1 MSDQVHEST
10 EPAGDAP
17 RKVRFA
23 RTRRLLAKIPYPPL
37 RSKRGMFLTFF
48 LVAGFGSV
56 ITIVGVMGIGF
67 TETAT
72 FCGLCHTMNPEMKA
86 YTASAHSELAC
97 AECHVK
103 PGALGWVEAKAAGSK
118 QLFQLVT
125 NTFPKPIPAPD
136 HADLPPVTDTCL
148 RCHSLESIT
157 ANGGPVRLVLRPTY
171 AQDKGNTRAIVA
183 VVLRPV
189 GLTTA
194 DGTAESTGTAGAAV
208 TQPRGVHWHVQQN
221 VTFTSSDP
229 RSQTIDSVEV
239 TNEDGTKTEYISA
252 AKIGLSSNV
261 TPDLTTLKGDERV
274 RTMDCLDCHNRAGH
288 GTPTPAQAVDVD
300 MSSGTINPALPFI
313 KKNSVELLSADYS
326 SLDAAN
332 QAIASLRTTYET
344 GYPVLAKKYSADI
357 DRAIKDLQRIYA
369 ELATP
374 EMKVQAATYPNN
386 LGHQAGPGCFRCHDG
401 AHFKVV
407 DGKATDETIPSSC
420 ATCHTFPQ
428 VGPSITGLLLGGE
441 PTSHNE
447 KLWVFNHKDAAA
459 AIAAERNAQI
469 KGLPKG
475 SVQPLGTECGTC
487 HQRQYCEDCHTT
499 GAIKV
504 THDEMLYN
512 HAKSI
517 RVSGGKACAYCH
529 QPVFCATCHS
539 GNPLETPADKT
550 KVTATS

>member
-1 MSDQVHEST
+1 M
-10 EPAGDAP
+10 
-17 RKVRFA
+17 
-23 RTRRLLAKIPYPPL
+23 L
-37 RSKRGMFLTFF
+37 LTFF

-56 ITIVGVMGIGF
+56 VTVVGVMGIGF
-67 TETAT
+67 TETAA
-72 FCGLCHTMNPEMKA
+72 FCGLCHTMKPEMKA
-86 YTASAHSELAC
+86 YSISAHSELAC

-157 ANGGPVRLVLRPTY
+157 ANGGPVKLVLRPTY
-171 AQDKGNTRAIVA
+171 AQDKNNTRAIVA

-189 GLTTA
+189 GLTVA
-194 DGTAESTGTAGAAV
+194 DGTSGTGAAAV
-208 TQPRGVHWHVQQN
+208 QPRGVHWHVQQQ
-221 VTFTSSDP
+221 VTFTSDDP

-239 TNEDGTKTEYISA
+239 TNADGSKTDYISA
-252 AKIGLSSNV
+252 AKVGVSANSK
-261 TPDLTTLKGDERV
+261 TDLTALTATERV

-288 GTPTPAQAVDVD
+288 GQPMPAQAVDID
-300 MSSGTINPALPFI
+300 LSSGAISPALPYI
-313 KKNSVELLSADYS
+313 KKNAVALLDADYAS
-326 SLDAAN
+326 IDDAN
-332 QAIASLRTTYET
+332 KAIEGLKQTYET
-344 GYPVLAKKYSADI
+344 GYPAIAQKYSKEIDAAITDI
-357 DRAIKDLQRIYA
+357 EGIYA
-369 ELATP
+369 QLATP

-401 AHFKVV
+401 AHFKIVNGQV
-407 DGKATDETIPSSC
+407 TNETIPSSC

-441 PTSHNE
+441 PATH
-447 KLWVFNHKDAAA
+447 KDTLWVFNHKDAAA
-459 AIAAERNAQI
+459 AIAAERNAAI

-475 SVQPLGTECGTC
+475 SVEPLGTECGTC

-517 RVSGGKACAYCH
+517 RISGGKACAYCH
-529 QPVFCATCHS
+529 QPVFCANCHQ
-539 GNPLETPADKT
+539 GNPLDTPADTT

>member
-1 MSDQVHEST
+1 
-10 EPAGDAP
+10 
-17 RKVRFA
+17 
-23 RTRRLLAKIPYPPL
+23 
-37 RSKRGMFLTFF
+37 
-48 LVAGFGSV
+48 
-56 ITIVGVMGIGF
+56 
-67 TETAT
+67 
-72 FCGLCHTMNPEMKA
+72 MNPEMKA

-103 PGALGWVEAKAAGSK
+103 PGAMGWVEAKAAGSK

-157 ANGGPVRLVLRPTY
+157 ANGGPVKLVLRPTY
-171 AQDKGNTRAIVA
+171 AQDKSNTRAIVA

-194 DGTAESTGTAGAAV
+194 DGTADNTTGAAD

-221 VTFTSSDP
+221 VTFTSADP
-229 RSQTIDSVEV
+229 RSQTIDSVQV
-239 TNEDGTKTEYISA
+239 TNADGTKTDYISA
-252 AKIGLSSNV
+252 AKIGLSANV
-261 TPDLTTLKGDERV
+261 TPDLTALQGDERV

-288 GTPTPAQAVDVD
+288 GQPTPSQAVDVE
-300 MSSGTINPALPFI
+300 MSSGKINPNLPYI
-313 KKNSVELLSADYS
+313 KKNAVALLSADYAS
-326 SLDAAN
+326 TDAAN
-332 QAIASLRTTYET
+332 QAIAGLRTTYET
-344 GYPVLAKKYSADI
+344 SYPALAQKFSADI
-357 DRAIKDLQRIYA
+357 DTAITEIQGIYA
-369 ELATP
+369 QLATP

-407 DGKATDETIPSSC
+407 DGKVTTETIPSSC
-420 ATCHTFPQ
+420 STCHTFPQ
-428 VGPSITGLLLGGE
+428 SGPSITGLLLGGE
-441 PTSHNE
+441 PATHND

-459 AIAAERNAQI
+459 AIASERNAAI

-475 SVQPLGTECGTC
+475 SVEPAGTDCGSC

-529 QPVFCATCHS
+529 QPVFCATCHT
-539 GNPLETPADKT
+539 GNPLDTPADT
-550 KVTATS
+550 TASATTS

>member
-1 MSDQVHEST
+1 MSDPVHVATESA
-10 EPAGDAP
+10 EKPP
-17 RKVRFA
+17 RVRFA

-37 RSKRGMFLTFF
+37 RSKRGMLLTFF

-56 ITIVGVMGIGF
+56 VTVIGVMGVGF
-67 TETAT
+67 TETAA
-72 FCGLCHTMNPEMKA
+72 FCGLCHTMKPEMKA
-86 YTASAHSELAC
+86 YTISAHSELAC

-103 PGALGWVEAKAAGSK
+103 PGAMGWVEAKAAGSK

-157 ANGGPVRLVLRPTY
+157 ANGGPVKLVLRPTY
-171 AQDKGNTRAIVA
+171 AQDKANTRAIVA

-189 GLTTA
+189 GLTTS
-194 DGTAESTGTAGAAV
+194 DGTADASGATGAAAA
-208 TQPRGVHWHVQQN
+208 QPRGVHWHVQQN
-221 VTFTSSDP
+221 VTFTSTDP

-239 TNEDGTKTEYISA
+239 TNADGTKTDYISA
-252 AKIGLSSNV
+252 AKIGVSTAA
-261 TPDLTTLKGDERV
+261 TPDLRKLVADERV

-288 GTPTPAQAVDVD
+288 GQPTPSQAVDID
-300 MSSGTINPALPFI
+300 MSSGKINPNLPYI
-313 KKNSVELLSADYS
+313 KKNAVELLSADYA

-332 QAIASLRTTYET
+332 SAIAGLTTTYET
-344 GYPVLAKKYSADI
+344 SYPLVAQKYAADI
-357 DRAIKDLQRIYA
+357 DAAIKDIQGIYA
-369 ELATP
+369 QLATP

-407 DGKATDETIPSSC
+407 NGKVTTETIPSSC
-420 ATCHTFPQ
+420 STCHTFPQ
-428 VGPSITGLLLGGE
+428 SGPSITGLLLGGQ
-441 PTSHNE
+441 PATHNDN
-447 KLWVFNHKDAAA
+447 LWVFNHKDAAA
-459 AIAAERNAQI
+459 AIAAERNAAI

-475 SVQPLGTECGTC
+475 SVEPLGTDCGTC

-517 RVSGGKACAYCH
+517 RISGGKACAYCH
-529 QPVFCATCHS
+529 QPVFCATCHT
-539 GNPLETPADKT
+539 GNPLDTPADKT
-550 KVTATS
+550 ASTTS